1 MRLPI
6 LFCEQTIARPPRN
19 NIWTATF
26 GWATIGAQQKLQVMQ
41 MNFSPNDRVSI
52 TMDDHGVAQVRLVR
66 GDKMNALDPEMF
78 ERIIEAG
85 HALQKARGLRAVVL
99 SGEGKSFCAG
109 LDTASFGQEPA
120 PDQPGLTERTYG
132 NSNKFQ
138 QVATQWRKLPV
149 PVIAAIHGVC
159 FGGGMQIASGADI
172 RIAAPDA
179 RMAIMELKWGLV
191 PDMGGYA
198 LWRGLVRDD
207 VLREL
212 VYTNR
217 QFSGEEAAAMGL
229 ATFVDA
235 DPLGRATAL
244 AQEIASRNP
253 HAIRAAKRLSNSM
266 HDRSTDELLMEES
279 IEQHAIMRTP
289 NQIEAVM
296 AGMAQ
301 RPARFTDV

>member
-1 MRLPI
+1 MEFP
-6 LFCEQTIARPPRN
+6 Q
-19 NIWTATF
+19 
-26 GWATIGAQQKLQVMQ
+26 
-41 MNFSPNDRVSI
+41 NDRVSI
-52 TMDDHGVAQVRLVR
+52 TMDDHGVAQVRLTR
-66 GDKMNALDPEMF
+66 ADKMNALDPEMF
-78 ERIIEAG
+78 ARIIEAG
-85 HALQKARGLRAVVL
+85 HVLQKVKGLRAVVL
-99 SGEGKSFCAG
+99 SGEGKSFCAV
-109 LDTASFGQEPA
+109 LDTASFGREPS
-120 PDQPGLTERTYG
+120 PDEPSLTERTYG

-149 PVIAAIHGVC
+149 PVVAAIHGVC

-207 VLREL
+207 ILREL
-212 VYTNR
+212 IYTNR
-217 QFSGEEAAAMGL
+217 EFSGEEAVALGL
-229 ATFVDA
+229 ATYLDEA
-235 DPLGRATAL
+235 PHARATAI

-266 HDRSTDELLMEES
+266 QDRSTNDLLMEES

-296 AGMAQ
+296 AGMGK
-301 RPARFTDV
+301 RPPKFSEV